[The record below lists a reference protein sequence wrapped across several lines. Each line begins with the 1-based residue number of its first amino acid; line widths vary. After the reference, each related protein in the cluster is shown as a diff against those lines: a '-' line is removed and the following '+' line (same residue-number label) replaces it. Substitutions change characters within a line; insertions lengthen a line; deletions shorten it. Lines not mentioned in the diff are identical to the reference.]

1 MICLHTITK
10 FGDFLLISLKCYIVQ
25 DYLLE
30 MVSLLHF
37 YTGISKVAYY
47 KRSKQFNFYLICLLL
62 SASAVTFKSVRRP
75 VFESLHSVHLLHF
88 DEF

>member
-1 MICLHTITK
+1 MLHCS
-10 FGDFLLISLKCYIVQ
+10 GLSVRNGISAA
-25 DYLLE
+25 
-30 MVSLLHF
+30 F
-37 YTGISKVAYY
+37 FTGILKVAYY